1 MKSKK
6 NIFVK
11 HRISANLNYI
21 SLLFQILISF
31 KKCYKNYWQVFRKH
45 VNQLGNITIIMK
57 NGEKFSNISTSGVIV
72 IASLYPEK
80 KFNVKIIEDIIELE
94 HLERDTNKKI
104 MIKILGG
111 VNNGDI
117 FRVFLKDEYKS
128 IPFQDKT
135 IVDIGANIGDSSVY
149 FAVNGA
155 SRVVGIEPFFKNFS
169 LAKKNILQNN
179 LSQKVEIIHAG
190 CSDKSGVIEIDPDYN
205 SNVDSVIKNQING
218 EKISSLTLDDIIN
231 KYKIPKNSILKM
243 DCEGCE
249 YESIISAKTETL
261 EHFEYIFIEYHHG
274 YIDLVKKLENS
285 NFDVIFDNPSST
297 GFIGKYLN
305 KIKNTSNNISE
316 NSNFDDNGYSGNIQ
330 AVRKKITR

>member
-21 SLLFQILISF
+21 LQLYQTLISF
-31 KKCYKNYWQVFRKH
+31 KKCYKNYWQVFRKY
-45 VNQLGNITIIMK
+45 VNNLDNITIIMK
-57 NGEKFSNISTSGVIV
+57 NGEKFSNISTSGAFV
-72 IASLYPEK
+72 IAVLYPEK

-94 HLERDTNKKI
+94 HFERDTNKKI

-117 FRVFLKDEYKS
+117 FRVFLTNDYKS
-128 IPFQDKT
+128 VPFQDKT
-135 IVDIGANIGDSSVY
+135 IVDIGANIGDSSIY
-149 FAVNGA
+149 FAINGA
-155 SRVVGIEPFFKNFS
+155 SKVIGIEPFFKNFS
-169 LAKKNILQNN
+169 LAKKNILENN
-179 LSQKVEIIHAG
+179 LSQKIEIIHAG
-190 CSDKSGVIEIDPDYN
+190 CSDKSELIEIDPNYN
-205 SNVDSVIKNQING
+205 SNVDSVTKNQING
-218 EKISSLTLDDIIN
+218 EKVQLFTLDDIIN
-231 KYKIPKNSILKM
+231 NYSIPKNSILKL

-249 YESIISAKTETL
+249 YESIISAKKETL

-285 NFDVIFDNPSST
+285 NFEVIFDNPSST

-305 KIKNTSNNISE
+305 KIKNTSNNISK
-316 NSNFDDNGYSGNIQ
+316 NSNFEDNGYSGNIN